1 MNRAARLAALA
12 GLCAW
17 LTAPAWAHSP
27 GAWPPVAPLP
37 TSQPAAVGDVAV
49 APATAPSPVLTAA
62 PSAAPARAP
71 TAVLAAAPSAAA
83 ATAPAAAPARP
94 AASAKA
100 PASEDDGQV
109 QPTLRDDKDVIAA
122 SERWLE
128 LLDAGQF
135 GAAWDAG
142 AATLKSSV
150 ARQKWVAG
158 LRDMRKPFGK
168 VATRK
173 AEKFARAH
181 TLPGAPDGDYAL
193 ILFDTRFA
201 QGGKAQEQVT
211 WMLEA
216 GDTWRVSGY
225 YIR

>member
-1 MNRAARLAALA
+1 MSPVARLAALA

-27 GAWPPVAPLP
+27 GAWPPVSPLP
-37 TSQPAAVGDVAV
+37 TTQPAAVGDVAA
-49 APATAPSPVLTAA
+49 APATAPS
-62 PSAAPARAP
+62 
-71 TAVLAAAPSAAA
+71 AVLAAAPSAAA
-83 ATAPAAAPARP
+83 ATVPSAAPARP

-100 PASEDDGQV
+100 PPGEDDGQV

-150 ARQKWVAG
+150 ARQQWVAG

-211 WMLEA
+211 WMLES